1 MKLKHILLL
10 VLLAAIWGSSYLFL
24 RLATPA
30 MGISLTMAS
39 RIILGA
45 IVMIAVFSYT
55 RKLPDYRLFWKQ
67 YIVLGVL
74 NILLPFGFITYS
86 ITNLNASIGAILNA
100 TTPLFTI
107 IVSSIWQ
114 KEQLN
119 YKKIIGIVVGL
130 LGLTIL
136 VGWMPLDLTP
146 GVILS
151 IVLSLSASLSYA
163 VGAVYTRKY
172 LKHTEPLKTATGM
185 MSAAAVLVMPLL
197 ASSPAAAFPGV
208 EIAAAVFVLGVFCT
222 ALGYSIYFKLLNKV
236 GATNVSVVTMLVPV
250 FSLLWG
256 LLFLHEPITPAIIV
270 GLLFILGSLKIILI
284 PKHK

>member
-1 MKLKHILLL
+1 MKPKHFLLL
-10 VLLAAIWGSSYLFL
+10 ILLAAIWGSSYLFL

-39 RIILGA
+39 RIVLGA
-45 IVMIAVFSYT
+45 LVMIAVFTYT
-55 RKLPDYRLFWKQ
+55 KKLPDYKLFWKQ
-67 YIVLGVL
+67 YIILGIL
-74 NILLPFGFITYS
+74 NIVLPFTFITYS

-119 YKKIIGIVVGL
+119 YKKIAGIIVGL

-146 GVILS
+146 GVVLA

-172 LKHTEPLKTATGM
+172 LKQAEPLKTATGM

-197 ASSPAAAFPGV
+197 VSSPVTTFPGF
-208 EIAAAVFVLGVFCT
+208 EIAAAVFVLGVLCT
-222 ALGYSIYFKLLNKV
+222 ALGYSLYFKLLSNV
-236 GATNVSVVTMLVPV
+236 GATNASVVTMMVPV

-256 LLFLHEPITPAIIV
+256 LLFLHEPVTPAVIL
-270 GLLFILGSLKIILI
+270 GLLFIIGSLKIILI
-284 PKHK
+284 PAKK